1 MKCTQVKNK
10 GNGLRLNY
18 KLLSAGLALILAVA
32 LANVAKAAMED
43 DNGINALL
51 LRDMKL
57 FDPFTLKTVPI
68 VAPSETIG
76 QGRNIILTEK
86 VYTSQGLN
94 ALLSDLATRPT
105 IRIPF
110 RPALRSPFRPPLF

>member
-1 MKCTQVKNK
+1 MKGDQMKNK
-10 GNGLRLNY
+10 RY
-18 KLLSAGLALILAVA
+18 KFRCKLLWAGLALILAVA

-43 DNGINALL
+43 DNEINALL

-68 VAPSETIG
+68 IAPSENSMS
-76 QGRNIILTEK
+76 QGRNIILTER

-94 ALLSDLATRPT
+94 ALLSDLTTRPT

>member
-1 MKCTQVKNK
+1 MKGNQMKNK
-10 GNGLRLNY
+10 RY
-18 KLLSAGLALILAVA
+18 KFRCKLLSVGLALILAVA

-43 DNGINALL
+43 SDNDINALL

-76 QGRNIILTEK
+76 QGRNIILTER

-94 ALLSDLATRPT
+94 ALLTDLTTRPT

>member
-1 MKCTQVKNK
+1 MKGNQMKNK
-10 GNGLRLNY
+10 SY
-18 KLLSAGLALILAVA
+18 KFRCKFLWAGLALILAVA

-43 DNGINALL
+43 DNEINALL
-51 LRDMKL
+51 LREMRL
-57 FDPFTLKTVPI
+57 LDPFSLKTVPI

-76 QGRNIILTEK
+76 QGRNIILTER

-94 ALLSDLATRPT
+94 ALLSDLTTRPT

>member
-1 MKCTQVKNK
+1 M
-10 GNGLRLNY
+10 
-18 KLLSAGLALILAVA
+18 LSAGLALILAVA

-43 DNGINALL
+43 SDNEINDLL

-57 FDPFTLKTVPI
+57 FNPFTLKTVPI
-68 VAPSETIG
+68 VVPSENSIG
-76 QGRNIILTEK
+76 QGRNIILTER
-86 VYTSQGLN
+86 VYTSQSLN
-94 ALLSDLATRPT
+94 ALLSDLTMRPP